1 MRLDYTLP
9 RKVCRKLK
17 VLQGAAIGAYATNVF
32 CISDFPQFD
41 PEAGN
46 IVGTNIY
53 SGIEIGAMPMTRT
66 YGFNLKLSF

>member
-1 MRLDYTLP
+1 M
-9 RKVCRKLK
+9 C
-17 VLQGAAIGAYATNVF
+17 NHVF